1 MSECIVVL
9 VTAPD
14 ADTAARIARTLV
26 EEKLAACGNVVPQ
39 VRSIYRWEGKVED
52 ASEALLVLKT
62 ARARFKEIVDRV
74 RAIHPY
80 EVPEIVA
87 LPIAAGYDA
96 YLDWVVGSL
105 Y

>member
-1 MSECIVVL
+1 MTDCFVVL
-9 VTAPD
+9 VTTPD
-14 ADTAARIARTLV
+14 AETAASIARTLV

-39 VRSIYRWEGKVED
+39 IRSIYRWQGKVED
-52 ASEALLVLKT
+52 ATEALLVLKT
-62 ARARFKEIVDRV
+62 ARFRLTEVIDRV

-80 EVPEIVA
+80 DVPEVVA
-87 LPIAAGYDA
+87 LPIERGSEA